1 MPKATSLH
9 LDIPSEVNL
18 YVNNNL
24 SIDFDAKGDYKYN
37 FIAQLQNG
45 ISKMREFLEKHS
57 FAHCTYK
64 DSGNFANTKGA
75 QIRAPDSGMRF
86 GFNWSRIDELEH
98 LANNVEYGF
107 VLNYGDTDTL
117 DIDNAQRKIKAEKT
131 LKEDNKTSFNLV
143 IKDVPVNQRDTV
155 VSVRA
160 YVNVDGWYFYSPI
173 VKRSYNQVATAVLG
187 DEEVDDTVKLSVS
200 EVMAQGE

>member
-1 MPKATSLH
+1 
-9 LDIPSEVNL
+9 
-18 YVNNNL
+18 
-24 SIDFDAKGDYKYN
+24 
-37 FIAQLQNG
+37 
-45 ISKMREFLEKHS
+45 
-57 FAHCTYK
+57 
-64 DSGNFANTKGA
+64 
-75 QIRAPDSGMRF
+75 MRF
-86 GFNWSRIDELEH
+86 GFNWSRIDELEN

-107 VLNYGDTDTL
+107 VLNYGDTYTL

-131 LKEDNKTSFNLV
+131 LKDDNKTSFNLV

-200 EVMAQGE
+200 ELMAEGE